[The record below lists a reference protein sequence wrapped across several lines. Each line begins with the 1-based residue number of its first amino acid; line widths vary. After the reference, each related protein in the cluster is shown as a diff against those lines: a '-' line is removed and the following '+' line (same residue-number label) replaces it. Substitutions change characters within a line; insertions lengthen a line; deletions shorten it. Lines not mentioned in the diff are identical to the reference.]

1 MASRCRRTIPAASG
15 AASRSPAAIRPAT
28 APGPWAYALCLA
40 AGGFVASTAGQSVT
54 QPDAALDAI
63 RWGFGLLPAAAML
76 AALLLQRRYTLDRA
90 ARAGD

>member
-1 MASRCRRTIPAASG
+1 MPADHPGGQRRRIEVTGGDPAGDG
-15 AASRSPAAIRPAT
+15 A
-28 APGPWAYALCLA
+28 GPLGVRALPA